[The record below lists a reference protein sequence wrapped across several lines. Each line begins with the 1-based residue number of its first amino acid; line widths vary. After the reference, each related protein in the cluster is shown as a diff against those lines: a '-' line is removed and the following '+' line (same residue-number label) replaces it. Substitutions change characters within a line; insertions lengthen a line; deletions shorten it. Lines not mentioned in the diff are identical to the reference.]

1 MLLTLGVLENVMVRQ
16 VEREIRLHAALQ
28 RKQIIQL
35 CASTLVVVETGM
47 VSQVEREIRL
57 HAALQHEHIIQLY
70 GAFED
75 DRHVYLAQEFAT
87 GMS

>member
-1 MLLTLGVLENVMVRQ
+1 M
-16 VEREIRLHAALQ
+16 HAVQ
-28 RKQIIQL
+28 K
-35 CASTLVVVETGM
+35 
-47 VSQVEREIRL
+47 VEREIRL

-87 GMS
+87 GTSQLLC